1 MANNYDELPRVDF
14 GVDMGNFEQAKAA
27 AQALEEAGMPG
38 AIAEFEREYQ
48 RALVGS
54 KAFIRKAAADE
65 IKKAAEKERQQ
76 VGHSKSGYDP
86 TSTLEGSITAQ
97 FSKNNLK
104 ASVVPLATTA
114 DAEKNRQRIKQGKK
128 IRNVHKPKK
137 KDSDVHYYGADV
149 EFGYGNNP
157 KEPFMQPSGEEMIR
171 ELDGRFEK
179 LMRDAIR

>member
-1 MANNYDELPRVDF
+1 MANNYDKLPRVEF
-14 GVDMGNFEQAKAA
+14 SVDMGNFEQAKAA
-27 AQALEEAGMPG
+27 AQALEEAGMTG
-38 AIAEFEREYQ
+38 AMAEFEREYQ
-48 RALVGS
+48 RALAGS

-76 VGHSKSGYDP
+76 VGQSKSGYVP
-86 TSTLEGSITAQ
+86 TGTLEGSITAQ
-97 FSKNNLK
+97 FSNQDLK
-104 ASVVPLATTA
+104 ASIAPLATTA
-114 DAEKNRQRIKQGKK
+114 DAEKNRQRIKSGKK

-137 KDSDVHYYGADV
+137 GDKDVHYYGADV

-179 LMRDAIR
+179 LMRHAIR

>member
-1 MANNYDELPRVDF
+1 MANNYDKLPRVEYS
-14 GVDMGNFEQAKAA
+14 VDMGNFEQAKAA

-38 AIAEFEREYQ
+38 AMAEFEREYH

-65 IKKAAEKERQQ
+65 IKKAAEIERQK
-76 VGHSKSGYDP
+76 VGRSKSGYVP
-86 TSTLEGSITAQ
+86 TGTLEGSITAQ
-97 FSKNNLK
+97 FSKQNLK

-114 DAEKNRQRIKQGKK
+114 DAEKNRERIKSGKK

-137 KDSDVHYYGADV
+137 GDEDVHYYGADV

-157 KEPFMQPSGEEMIR
+157 KEPFMQPSGEAMIR
-171 ELDGRFEK
+171 ELDERFDK
-179 LMRDAIR
+179 LMKHAIR